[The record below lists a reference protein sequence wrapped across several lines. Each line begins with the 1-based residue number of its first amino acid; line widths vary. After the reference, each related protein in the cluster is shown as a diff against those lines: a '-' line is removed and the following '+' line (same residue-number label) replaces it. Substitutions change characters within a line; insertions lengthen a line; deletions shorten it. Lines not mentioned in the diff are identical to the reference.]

1 MKARAR
7 LLGSLRNRLALLFFA
22 VTAVALAV
30 VIFVFLPQLESK
42 IERQKLGD
50 LEATASRTAPRL
62 RGLLGAATG
71 KQVDRAARVIS
82 DRSGARVTLLGIQ
95 RSSRSPVTRF
105 YVISDSNQ
113 LTSVAADW
121 PLAVKAG
128 EADAGRPLSRIVDH
142 RGEVAVLLSYG
153 GRPSWVAMFT
163 RDFA

>member
-1 MKARAR
+1 VKAQAR
-7 LLGSLRNRLALLFFA
+7 RLSSLRNRLALLFFA
-22 VTAVALAV
+22 VTAFALAV

-95 RSSRSPVTRF
+95 RSSRSPVPRF

-121 PLAVKAG
+121 PLALRAV
-128 EADAGRPLSRIVDH
+128 ESGRD
-142 RGEVAVLLSYG
+142 
-153 GRPSWVAMFT
+153 RPM
-163 RDFA
+163 

>member
-30 VIFVFLPQLESK
+30 EIFVFLPQLESK

-50 LEATASRTAPRL
+50 LEATAVGTAPRL

-95 RSSRSPVTRF
+95 RSSRSPVPRF
-105 YVISDSNQ
+105 YGISVSNQ
-113 LTSVAADW
+113 LTPAAADW
-121 PLAVKAG
+121 PLALRAV
-128 EADAGRPLSRIVDH
+128 ESGRDRPMSRILEH
-142 RGEVAVLLSYG
+142 EGEVAVPLSYAG
-153 GRPSWVAMFT
+153 QPSW
-163 RDFA
+163 